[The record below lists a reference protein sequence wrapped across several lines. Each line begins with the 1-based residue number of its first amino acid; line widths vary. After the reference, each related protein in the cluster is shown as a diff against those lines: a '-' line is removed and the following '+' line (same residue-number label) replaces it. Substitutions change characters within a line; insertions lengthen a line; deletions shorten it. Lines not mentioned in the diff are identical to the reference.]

1 MRVGSLVFLSPA
13 VRRLLR
19 PRFPAERWRRAT
31 AGRHLRMHSVTTM
44 KGVEIM
50 RFLTSLLLLCAIA
63 VVGCSEKA
71 VVPETSTE
79 SVIGLIKPILE
90 KIAETGDREAVGELK
105 SYIEESLAGVDQAKS
120 DALMKDYNEL
130 QSMSGSS
137 QIKAKAQEMLSK
149 L

>member
-1 MRVGSLVFLSPA
+1 
-13 VRRLLR
+13 
-19 PRFPAERWRRAT
+19 
-31 AGRHLRMHSVTTM
+31 
-44 KGVEIM
+44 M

-63 VVGCSEKA
+63 VVGCSEEV

-79 SVIGLIKPILE
+79 SVTGLIKPILE

-105 SYIEESLAGVDQAKS
+105 SYLGESLADVDQAKS
-120 DALMKDYNEL
+120 DALMKDYNQL
-130 QSMSGSS
+130 QSMTGSS